1 MKSVEAMVMVLLG
14 DKGDFGIVFVLSLSY
29 FEVLYVVTLYT
40 YLYPHCLNIRSI
52 MYTEDTK
59 IFNYISAKYTGFSLT
74 YSIGA

>member
-1 MKSVEAMVMVLLG
+1 
-14 DKGDFGIVFVLSLSY
+14 
-29 FEVLYVVTLYT
+29 
-40 YLYPHCLNIRSI
+40 